1 MTLTGEVIEVGETV
15 INKDFAVKKF
25 VVKTDQKKPQE
36 VPFELYK
43 DNCDFIDSTFVGSK
57 VEVDFYIKA
66 TKWQDRRFVTLVANK
81 IEETDKSDTPYV
93 SAVKNHII
101 NTPEVKVTDDELPF

>member
-43 DNCDFIDSTFVGSK
+43 DNCDFINSSFVGSK

-66 TKWQDRRFVTLVANK
+66 NKWQDRRFVTLVANK
-81 IEETDKSDTPYV
+81 IEETDKSDNQVPYTPV
-93 SAVKNHII
+93 
-101 NTPEVKVTDDELPF
+101 VKVDTPTYSANSVDELPF